1 MNYREC
7 VDRIIGGDMNARIS
21 VFVELQDKGISVD
34 VLVDG
39 MMHACTSAEEMAK
52 LHIAITET
60 LAAMQALR
68 AVVSDNCFIM
78 AITMIYRYRG
88 DREQTDNIISVY
100 EQSGYVGDYP
110 TAWRMLMELHR
121 LQAVPGEL
129 DTEEYRNVVLKYAT
143 PDTMKELTERPTPEV
158 TYLSINPLTF
168 IASATKH

>member
-1 MNYREC
+1 MNYREYI
-7 VDRIIGGDMNARIS
+7 DRIIGGDMNTRVG
-21 VFVELQDKGISVD
+21 VFVELQNNGISAD
-34 VLVDG
+34 VLIDG
-39 MMHACTSAEEMAK
+39 MMRECVNTEEMAK
-52 LHIAITET
+52 LHIAISET
-60 LAAMQALR
+60 LAAMQVVR

-78 AITMIYRYRG
+78 AITLIYRYRG

-143 PDTMKELTERPTPEV
+143 PDTMKELTEHPTPEV
-158 TYLSINPLTF
+158 TYLAINPLTF